1 MMMQEFIARTGFTPT
16 FEEYREIEQR
26 YCAFDGDKDA
36 FCKAFDPQ
44 EIIDRRAG
52 KIGEL
57 ESSLV
62 EERKAAKKREEE
74 LLKRIAELQSDLDD
88 ELGWEP
94 CKDMGTAVS
103 QEDYLKLA
111 KGNKPMTDE
120 EAKDLVCG
128 EFGFDKGKIEI
139 IREVHTYEANKHRH
153 TRKAAS
159 FRRDPYYEA
168 TDWFYVRF
176 NVKGYTTWQ
185 WEADG
190 LELKP
195 YCT

>member
-1 MMMQEFIARTGFTPT
+1 MGLSLQYTLPNGVVLNYHRIVSLITMVGVQTTIEVAGYTSQE
-16 FEEYREIEQR
+16 
-26 YCAFDGDKDA
+26 
-36 FCKAFDPQ
+36 
-44 EIIDRRAG
+44 
-52 KIGEL
+52 
-57 ESSLV
+57 
-62 EERKAAKKREEE
+62 KREEE